1 MPGNGYKL
9 LKAGR
14 KRRGFKRKT
23 VNQLRK
29 KQRDAHIR
37 SICKT
42 VISRRIENKH
52 MTPIDVDQYRVQH
65 DLVDPVLQCVNLMP
79 LIAQGDGQA
88 NRTGNTVMTKKALLY
103 ISLSA
108 FQITA
113 TPDVGPIYFD
123 MYIFKA
129 KKTNNQSAIQLS
141 KFLQYGNTAINYQ
154 GGTIPSSYGLNVNKD
169 LFTIKRRRRTL
180 LWNPRENPDYATASR
195 VLNAKSMKIDITNC
209 LKKKIKFS
217 DDVTFPPTN
226 DNLYI
231 MCGFT
236 TNDGR
241 DLGATVIGNMRTLY
255 TYEFE
260 DA

>member
-52 MTPIDVDQYRVQH
+52 MTPLDIDDYRVQH
-65 DLVDPVLQCVNLMP
+65 DLTDPTLQLVPLMP
-79 LIAQGDGQA
+79 QIPQGDGQA
-88 NRTGNTVMTKKALLY
+88 NRTGNTVMTKRAQLY
-103 ISLSA
+103 VSVHMD
-108 FQITA
+108 QITS
-113 TPDVGPIYFD
+113 TPTVGPIYFD
-123 MYIFKA
+123 MYIFKY
-129 KKTNNQSAIQLS
+129 KKTNTQSAVDLA

-154 GGTIPSSYGLNVNKD
+154 GGTIPQSYGLNVNKD
-169 LFTIKRRRRTL
+169 LFTIKRRRRVL
-180 LWNPRENPDYATASR
+180 LWNPRADPDYAAATR
-195 VLNAKSMKIDITNC
+195 LLNAKSFKFDITNC
-209 LKKKIKFS
+209 IKKKIKFS
-217 DDVTFPPTN
+217 DDVSYPPTN
-226 DNLYI
+226 DNLYL

-241 DLGATVIGNMRTLY
+241 DLGALTAGNMRTLF